1 MKEIMENPKPLD
13 EIKRI
18 LGNREVIGVNYFP
31 EKSHGDMDVTKQC
44 EGHKPTAIDEHR
56 AILREAVDILLKLIN
71 E

>member
-31 EKSHGDMDVTKQC
+31 ECT
-44 EGHKPTAIDEHR
+44 GHKPTAVDEKR
-56 AILREAVDILLKLIN
+56 VILRESFNFVLKLIN